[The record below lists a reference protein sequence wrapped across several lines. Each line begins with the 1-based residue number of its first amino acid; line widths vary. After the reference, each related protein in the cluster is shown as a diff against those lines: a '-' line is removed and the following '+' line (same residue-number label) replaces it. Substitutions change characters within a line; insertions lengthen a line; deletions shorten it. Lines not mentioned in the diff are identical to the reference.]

1 MHPLEKHWRQIT
13 IVSLLLLPLSVLFSV
28 LARIRRIAYQLGLF
42 SIVSAPVPV
51 VVVGNLSVGGTGKT
65 PVVIWLAKELQARGF
80 TPGVISRGYGGSG
93 EMSEVHATSSPRH
106 VGDEPVLIARR
117 THCPVWVG
125 RDRAAAATR
134 LVVGNPQVDILISDD
149 GLQHYHLARNFE
161 IAVIDA
167 RRQFGNRLLLPAGPL
182 REPVSRL
189 DTVDAAVV
197 NGGEVPQLPISA
209 FAMHLGGSEFLNLV
223 DPSKR
228 MPAGRFGNMKLH
240 AVAGIGDPER
250 FFSHLRSLG
259 LSFTPH
265 AFPDHHMFTASDFE
279 FADADAVVMTEK
291 DAIKCSCFAREIWW
305 ALPVDAQIDSALA
318 DLVIQK
324 INQKIGAS
332 RGH

>member
-1 MHPLEKHWRQIT
+1 VHILEKHWRQIT
-13 IVSLLLLPLSVLFSV
+13 IVSLLLLPLSVLFSI
-28 LARIRRIAYQLGLF
+28 LSRLRKTAYRLGLF

-51 VVVGNLSVGGTGKT
+51 IVVGNLSVGGTGKT

-93 EMSEVHATSSPRH
+93 EMAEVQATSSPRH

-117 THCPVWVG
+117 TRCPVWVG

-134 LVVGNPQVDILISDD
+134 LVAGNPQVDVLISDD

-182 REPVSRL
+182 RESVSRL

-197 NGGEVPQLPISA
+197 NGGEVPQLPVSA
-209 FAMHLGGSEFLNLV
+209 FAMHLSGSEFLNLV

-228 MPAGRFGNMKLH
+228 IPAGQFGNMKLH
-240 AVAGIGDPER
+240 AVAAIGDPER

-265 AFPDHHMFTASDFE
+265 AFPDHHAFTASDLE
-279 FADADAVVMTEK
+279 FAGANAVLMTEK

-324 INQKIGAS
+324 INQKIGS
-332 RGH
+332 SHGH

>member
-1 MHPLEKHWRQIT
+1 MHILEKHWRRIT
-13 IVSLLLLPLSVLFSV
+13 VVSLLLLPLSALFSV
-28 LARIRRIAYQLGLF
+28 LARIRRIAYRLGLF

-93 EMSEVHATSSPRH
+93 EMSEVLATSSPRH
-106 VGDEPVLIARR
+106 VGDEPLMIARR
-117 THCPVWVG
+117 THCPVWIG
-125 RDRAAAATR
+125 RDRAAAANR
-134 LVVGNPQVDILISDD
+134 LVAGHPQVDILISDD

-161 IAVIDA
+161 IVVIDA

-197 NGGEVPQLPISA
+197 NGGEVPQLRVSA
-209 FAMHLGGSEFLNLV
+209 FAMRLDGSEFLNLV
-223 DPSKR
+223 DPLKR
-228 MPAGRFGNMKLH
+228 MSAGQFGNMELH

-265 AFPDHHMFTASDFE
+265 AFPDHHMFTASDLE
-279 FADADAVVMTEK
+279 FAGANAVLMTEK
-291 DAIKCSCFAREIWW
+291 DAIKCTCFARDIWW

-324 INQKIGAS
+324 INQKIGTS

>member
-13 IVSLLLLPLSVLFSV
+13 VVSLLLLPLSVLFSV
-28 LARIRRIAYQLGLF
+28 LARIRRIAYRLGLF
-42 SIVSAPVPV
+42 SVVSAPVPV

-65 PVVIWLAKELQARGF
+65 PVAGI
-80 TPGVISRGYGGSG
+80 ISRGYGGSG
-93 EMSEVHATSSPRH
+93 ELSEVLATSSSRH
-106 VGDEPVLIARR
+106 VGDEPVMIARR

-134 LVVGNPQVDILISDD
+134 LVAGNPHVDILISDD

-197 NGGEVPQLPISA
+197 NGGEAPQLPVNA

-223 DPSKR
+223 DPSNR
-228 MPAGRFGNMKLH
+228 MPAGQFGNMKLH

-265 AFPDHHMFTASDFE
+265 AFPDHHMFTASDLE
-279 FADADAVVMTEK
+279 FAGANAVLMTEK

-332 RGH
+332 HGH